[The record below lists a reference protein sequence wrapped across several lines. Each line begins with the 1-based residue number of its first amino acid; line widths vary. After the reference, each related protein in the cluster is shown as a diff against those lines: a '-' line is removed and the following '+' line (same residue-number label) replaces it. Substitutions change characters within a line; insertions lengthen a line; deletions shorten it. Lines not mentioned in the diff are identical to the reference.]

1 MLCLYLISVSSSCRP
16 RVVDKHFTAVNNYE
30 CYLRFV
36 QEVSMAIFEGNCELE
51 FGCTSALS
59 PILNTLIFLPCSY
72 RDAIQWVHDFLHVSY
87 NQGPSSSSS

>member
-1 MLCLYLISVSSSCRP
+1 
-16 RVVDKHFTAVNNYE
+16 
-30 CYLRFV
+30 
-36 QEVSMAIFEGNCELE
+36 MAIFEGNCELE

-72 RDAIQWVHDFLHVSY
+72 SDAIQWVHDFLHVSY